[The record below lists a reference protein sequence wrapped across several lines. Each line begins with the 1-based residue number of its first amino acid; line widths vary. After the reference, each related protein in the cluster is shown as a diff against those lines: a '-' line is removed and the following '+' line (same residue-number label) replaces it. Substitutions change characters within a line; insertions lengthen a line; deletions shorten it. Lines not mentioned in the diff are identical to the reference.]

1 MNYIDLQNRL
11 NSYQLALST
20 VMYDALTIAPK
31 NGAAYRNQAMA
42 ILSGEHFKIMT
53 SEETYQLLLENKNN
67 EDLLISESATYQLE
81 ELEKIKNIP
90 QDVFV
95 GFNEL
100 KNNAQQIWENSRENS
115 DYSLFEPTLK
125 KLVETSKEGINYRN
139 NDEITYEQLLGDFEK
154 GLTIKKVS
162 KFFELI
168 KKELVPFIDQVI
180 EKQAPKPKFLSAHVP
195 IEKQEDISK
204 LIMDHLGYKSDFGYI
219 AVAAH
224 PFSSTFSLNDT
235 RITTNYIENDFTSNI
250 FSVIHEIG
258 HSLYN
263 HNVNPEFEGLPISG
277 NMSYSMHESQSRFL
291 ENNIGRSK
299 EFWLPIYGK
308 LEAIIPNVLGNISL
322 DEFIRGINYVE
333 KAAIR
338 IEADELTYPLHILIR
353 YEIEKEMFSGQATT
367 KNLNMRFA
375 DLMEEYLGIRPKND
389 ANGILQD
396 VHWSDASFGYFPTY
410 ALGSA
415 YAAQFMYAMKKDIN
429 LDSDLMTGDLTPMFL
444 WLNKEIHQYGGLHQ
458 ADTILKRATGEAFD
472 ANYYIK
478 YLKDKYSDI
487 LGI

>member
-1 MNYIDLQNRL
+1 MNYTDLQNRL

-31 NGAAYRNQAMA
+31 NGAAFRNQAMA

-53 SEETYQLLLENKNN
+53 SEETYQLLLENKDN
-67 EDLLISESATYQLE
+67 DDFLISKSATYQLE
-81 ELEKIKNIP
+81 QLEKIKNIP
-90 QDVFV
+90 QDVFI
-95 GFNEL
+95 GFSEL
-100 KNNAQQIWENSRENS
+100 KNNAQQVWEDSKENA
-115 DYSLFEPTLK
+115 DYSLFEPTLMQ
-125 KLVETSKEGINYRN
+125 LIETSKEFIDYRN
-139 NDEITYEQLLGDFEK
+139 KEEDTYEQLLGDFEK
-154 GLTIKKVS
+154 GLTVEKVNT
-162 KFFELI
+162 FFELI

-180 EKQAPKPKFLSAHVP
+180 EKQAPKPQFLSAHVP
-195 IEKQEDISK
+195 VDKQKEITK
-204 LIMDHLGYKSDFGYI
+204 LLMDHLGYTSDFGYI

-235 RITTNYIENDFTSNI
+235 RITTNYVENDFTSNI

-263 HNVNPEFEGLPISG
+263 HNVNPDYEGLPISG

-299 EFWLPIYGK
+299 DFWMPIYAK
-308 LEAIIPNVLGNISL
+308 LEAIIPNVLANVTL
-322 DEFIRGINYVE
+322 DEFISGINYVE

-338 IEADELTYPLHILIR
+338 IEADELTYPLHILVR
-353 YEIEKEMFSGQATT
+353 YEIEREMFDGQTT
-367 KNLNMRFA
+367 KENLNARFS
-375 DLMEEYLGIRPKND
+375 DLMEQYLGVRPEND
-389 ANGILQD
+389 AEGILQD

-415 YAAQFMYAMKKDIN
+415 YAAQFMYAMEKEID
-429 LDSDLMTGDLTPMFL
+429 LDVDLMNGDLSPMFS
-444 WLNKEIHQYGGLHQ
+444 WLNNEIHQYGGLYE
-458 ADTILKRATGEAFD
+458 ADTVLKKATGEGFD

-478 YLKDKYSDI
+478 YLKEKYTKL